1 MDLIENDVTEFVFQL
16 SSRAPTPGGGG
27 ASALVGA
34 LGIALGGM
42 VANLTIGKPNYA
54 DEDDEMKKLK
64 VAAYRVQKELLGLI
78 QKDADAFGPL
88 AGAYRMPKNT
98 EEEKREKERVMDA
111 ALKDAAD
118 VPLIIM
124 KKCAE
129 SIELL
134 EALAARGNKLAVSDA
149 ACGAILSKAA
159 MQSAWL
165 NVTVNA
171 VSIKDAAYAER
182 LTDKGRAILEEYLPR
197 ADKLYAQ
204 IEKGFE
210 RS

>member
-1 MDLIENDVTEFVFQL
+1 MNLIENDVAEFVFQL
-16 SSRAPTPGGGG
+16 SGRAPTPGGGG
-27 ASALVGA
+27 ASALAGA

-54 DEDDEMKKLK
+54 NEEDEIKRLK

-88 AGAYRMPKNT
+88 AGAYRMPKST
-98 EEEKREKERVMDA
+98 EEEKREKERVTDA
-111 ALKDAAD
+111 ALRDAAEA
-118 VPLIIM
+118 PLSIM
-124 KKCAE
+124 ERCAE
-129 SIELL
+129 AIELL
-134 EALAARGNKLAVSDA
+134 EGLAIRGNRLAVSDA
-149 ACGAILSKAA
+149 GCGVILAKAA

-165 NVTVNA
+165 NVTVNT

-182 LTDKGRAILEEYLPR
+182 LNDKGRALLDEYLPR
-197 ADKLYAQ
+197 ADKLYARV
-204 IEKGFE
+204 EKGFE